1 MLDFFLLFFSGSIR
15 YTPTFIIEPMET
27 PDGAA
32 LSCSVFDIM
41 LSAERAAIPALAEN
55 QGGMFTKSGNVFYC
69 LTTVIMD
76 AARLMVTTRANM
88 RFSGQL
94 DENFRFI
101 RQLPHIFYDYPF

>member
-1 MLDFFLLFFSGSIR
+1 MSIVGVTQNGNTGWSGIKLLR
-15 YTPTFIIEPMET
+15 
-27 PDGAA
+27 
-32 LSCSVFDIM
+32 FDIM
-41 LSAERAAIPALAEN
+41 LSAERTAIPALAEN